1 MKLAEVSIRRPVF
14 AIMMSLALITLGL
27 FSYRTLGVDLMP
39 RTEAPT
45 ASVRVNLPGASPE
58 ETETA
63 ITKPLEEAINTIS
76 GIDELRANAS
86 QGFANINI
94 TFKLEKPMDEAVQD
108 VRDKVAQVR
117 LPRDATVPFVNKFD
131 ADASPILTLAI
142 SSDRDPKQLTEI
154 VDTQILQ
161 VLETISGVGG
171 TSIFGDR
178 RRQIQVL
185 LDADRLSAYSLTADQ
200 VRNQIERQNVEIPG
214 GNFIAGPSEIALRTM
229 GRLIN
234 VTDFNRII
242 LSQRN
247 GMTVTLADVARVN
260 DAVQEVRNSNN
271 LDGRPAISLSITKQS
286 GSNTVAVAD
295 AVMAKIEEIKRTL
308 PADIQ
313 IATRRDQSVFIR
325 RSIEDIQHHL
335 ILGSILAA
343 LVVFLFLRN
352 LRSTLIAA
360 TAIPV
365 SLIATFS
372 VMKIF
377 GFTLNNMTLLA
388 LSLATGIVID
398 DAIVVLEN
406 IFRYVEEKHVSP
418 REAAAQATSEIGLAV
433 MATTLSLCVIFL
445 PVIFITG
452 TIGQYLLSFGVVSA
466 AAILFSMFISFT
478 LTPALCSMFLR
489 TKDIGENTSKQQG
502 FYAFIERF
510 YGRALHWSIIHR
522 PVMLAI
528 AALVTLS
535 AVLWYPRIGQELVP
549 DDDQSE
555 FNIGINLPNGTS
567 YERTTD
573 FLKDTEGMIRQMPEV
588 QTVFSEIRNGNANYY
603 VGMTPLESRT
613 LSQQELM
620 RQARAMLIRRY
631 PGARIQVTGGTDIS
645 GASTAGGGAGV
656 PFNNF
661 GGGLQALL
669 QGPDIDQLQAYIV
682 QLKASLLMVP
692 GLVDIRSNFEP
703 TAQELR
709 VNVNR
714 VRASDLGVSIDTLA
728 SNIRTLV
735 GGQTLDT
742 RYKQG
747 DQQYDI
753 LLRLDEQFRND
764 PTRLGNLLIPSS
776 TQGTVKLSDVAQLSL
791 ERAPASIQRFNRQRQ
806 ITINAGLDGIPLG
819 EAVALVREKVAELNL
834 KPGYNLVFSGGAR
847 QLSDASNDFGIA
859 VLLAIIFIY
868 MVLASQFNSFIH
880 PLTIMTALPLSLP
893 AGLFALLI
901 FGMTINVYSAI
912 GMLMLFGIV
921 KKNSILQVDYT
932 NTLRDR
938 GMERHEALVVAST
951 TRLRPILM
959 TTIAIIAGM
968 APIAFGRGAGA
979 GSRASMAV
987 TIIGGQVLCL
997 MLTLLITPVVYSYF
1011 DDLREWS
1018 PSRLFAW
1025 IRRKATQPRTASF

>member
-1 MKLAEVSIRRPVF
+1 VKLAEVCIRRPVF

-39 RTEAPT
+39 RTEAPNVN
-45 ASVRVNLPGASPE
+45 VRVNLPGASPE
-58 ETETA
+58 ETESTL
-63 ITKPLEEAINTIS
+63 TKPLEEAVNTIS
-76 GIDELRANAS
+76 GIDELRANAG
-86 QGFANINI
+86 QGGAFVNV
-94 TFKLEKPMDEAVQD
+94 TFNLEKPMDEAVQD

-117 LPRDATVPFVNKFD
+117 FPRDATVPFVNKFD
-131 ADASPILTLAI
+131 TDSAPILTLAI
-142 SSDRDPKQLTEI
+142 SSERDPKELTEI

-171 TSIFGDR
+171 AQIFGDR

-185 LDADRLSAYSLTADQ
+185 LDADRLSAYNLTADA

-214 GNFIAGPSEIALRTM
+214 GNFIAGPSEISLRTM

-247 GMTVTLADVARVN
+247 GMTVTLADVSRVN
-260 DAVQEVRNSNN
+260 DSIQEVRNANY
-271 LDGRPAISLSITKQS
+271 LDGRPAVSLSITKQS
-286 GSNTVAVAD
+286 GSNTVAVVD
-295 AVMAKIEEIKRTL
+295 AIMAKVEQIKRTL

-406 IFRYVEEKHVSP
+406 IFRYVEEKHVTP
-418 REAAAQATSEIGLAV
+418 RDAAAQATSEIGLAV

-489 TKDIGENTSKQQG
+489 SKDIGENSSKQQG
-502 FYAFIERF
+502 FYAFIEKL
-510 YGRALHWSIIHR
+510 YGRCLHWSLVHR
-522 PVMLAI
+522 PVMLTI
-528 AALVTLS
+528 AAIVTLS
-535 AVLWYPRIGQELVP
+535 AVLLYPRVGQELVP

-567 YERTTD
+567 YERTAEYV
-573 FLKDTEGMIRQMPEV
+573 KDIEGMVKQMPEV

-613 LSQQELM
+613 LSQQDLM
-620 RQARAMLIRRY
+620 RQARAALVRRY
-631 PGARIQVTGGTDIS
+631 PGARISVTGGTDLS
-645 GASTAGGGAGV
+645 GASTAGGPNGG
-656 PFNNF
+656 F
-661 GGGLQALL
+661 GGRLQLLL
-669 QGPDIDQLQAYIV
+669 QGADIDQLQAYIV
-682 QLKASLLMVP
+682 QLKDKLGMVP
-692 GLVDIRSNFEP
+692 GLVDISSNFEP

-764 PTRLGNLLIPSS
+764 PSRLGNLLIPSS

-791 ERAPASIQRFNRQRQ
+791 EHAPASIQRYNRQRQ

-819 EAVALVREKVAELNL
+819 DAVALVREKVGELNL

-893 AGLFALLI
+893 AGLFALLM

-987 TIIGGQVLCL
+987 TIIGGQILCL

-1018 PSRLFAW
+1018 PSRLFAK